1 MTVFEELSQ
10 QKIPYFYRSYSA
22 LDRYFRQRSQDV
34 LYLAV
39 RCSLIDLA
47 KALPDIEFPA
57 IEGVD
62 AAVTRGSMRVYLTC
76 HEEPDGR
83 FARDTFPVLDLL
95 YDPAGDR
102 FLDPYDVYPLLRQ
115 THLGAAVNSTDRV
128 RTVMDGAILI
138 SRYLYEDVEV
148 PVVGADDRMPE
159 VEVHRTFITG
169 LFTSKQPWKG
179 LALLLDQGFVERLWP
194 QFLPMNSTDQSKGH
208 HPEGNVWVHSLET
221 LRYRKTSELLL
232 SLALFLHDCGKPYSK
247 RNGERRFDKHADIG
261 AEIGRKFLQSLR
273 FPSGIIE
280 DVFFL
285 VKYHMV
291 PGALSALPVYRT
303 DRIMSSPL
311 FPVMLELYRCD
322 LSSTYRGP
330 NGYYEAC
337 KVYRAYL
344 KHVDNPFRSA
354 DGKKLM
360 RLYVE

>member
-138 SRYLYEDVEV
+138 
-148 PVVGADDRMPE
+148 
-159 VEVHRTFITG
+159 
-169 LFTSKQPWKG
+169 
-179 LALLLDQGFVERLWP
+179 
-194 QFLPMNSTDQSKGH
+194 
-208 HPEGNVWVHSLET
+208 
-221 LRYRKTSELLL
+221 
-232 SLALFLHDCGKPYSK
+232 
-247 RNGERRFDKHADIG
+247 
-261 AEIGRKFLQSLR
+261 
-273 FPSGIIE
+273 
-280 DVFFL
+280 
-285 VKYHMV
+285 
-291 PGALSALPVYRT
+291 
-303 DRIMSSPL
+303 
-311 FPVMLELYRCD
+311 
-322 LSSTYRGP
+322 
-330 NGYYEAC
+330 
-337 KVYRAYL
+337 
-344 KHVDNPFRSA
+344 
-354 DGKKLM
+354 
-360 RLYVE
+360 